1 MIKTELLSE
10 KNFKTDSLDDYSR
23 KQAVK
28 RVYRK
33 HDGEYVLVDCPYT
46 EDWDLKKK
54 RSVAKSISGNDY
66 ITYLALEN
74 DKVVGFIGLK
84 KALVNSYMI
93 LDMLQVS
100 SEYRGQGIGRR
111 LFDIGKKAAGK
122 AGAEALYIS
131 ACSSEETIAFYNAMG
146 AKLADKPIKE
156 LAEAE
161 PCDLQMICYI

>member
-54 RSVAKSISGNDY
+54 RSVTKSISRNDY
-66 ITYLALEN
+66 NTYLAIDN
-74 DKVVGFIGLK
+74 DKAVGVIGLK
-84 KALVNSYMI
+84 KALVNSHMI

-100 SEYRGQGIGRR
+100 SEYRGHGIGRR
-111 LFDIGKKAAGK
+111 LFDIGKV
-122 AGAEALYIS
+122 
-131 ACSSEETIAFYNAMG
+131 
-146 AKLADKPIKE
+146 
-156 LAEAE
+156 
-161 PCDLQMICYI
+161 